1 MRRSRHGFTLV
12 ELAVVIV
19 ILGLA
24 AAVVFPRLNAGAPAR
39 GELRTS
45 VARIAAI
52 ATHARNRAACTRRI
66 HVLHL
71 DTKSGEYWVSDLS
84 RASRSNDQVS
94 GVFRHTAAVA
104 VCHAQASLGRAIIRG
119 CLPSGARFEEIEMVD
134 QSPLPEAIVR
144 LRFSP
149 EGWAD
154 PAVIHV
160 MGQDGDVAG
169 LAITGLCGRVE
180 TYDSRVRVAEVWE

>member
-1 MRRSRHGFTLV
+1 MRHSEHGFTLI
-12 ELAVVIV
+12 ELAVVIM

-24 AAVVFPRLNAGAPAR
+24 AAVVFPRLNAGALTR
-39 GELRTS
+39 GELRSS

-52 ATHARNRAACTRRI
+52 ATHARNRAACTRRM

-71 DTKSGEYWVSDLS
+71 DKKSGEYWVSDQ
-84 RASRSNDQVS
+84 ASDA
-94 GVFRHTAAVA
+94 GHTAAPA
-104 VCHAQASLGRAIIRG
+104 GSPTLRGR
-119 CLPSGARFEEIEMVD
+119 LPTGVRFQDIEMAD
-134 QSPLPEAIVR
+134 HSPLPEEIIR

-154 PAVIHV
+154 PAVVHV

-180 TYDSRVRVAEVWE
+180 TYDSQVQMANVLE

>member
-1 MRRSRHGFTLV
+1 MRRSKHGFTLI
-12 ELAVVIV
+12 ELVVVIM

-24 AAVVFPRLNAGAPAR
+24 AAVLFPRLNAGALAR
-39 GELRTS
+39 GRLRNS

-71 DTKSGEYWVSDLS
+71 DTKSGEYWVSD
-84 RASRSNDQVS
+84 QVS
-94 GVFRHTAAVA
+94 GAGHTAAP
-104 VCHAQASLGRAIIRG
+104 ASGPALRG